1 MQVTDAMDVLIG
13 VAIGIGLLG
22 IVVPL
27 IPGTPLL
34 WIAIL
39 IWSTEQ
45 QTTLGWVVLAL
56 ATAAVATAQVARI
69 LLPGRR
75 LRAVGVPR
83 RSLGL
88 GVLLGL
94 VGFFVVPVLGLVIGF
109 LLGVYLSERHRLG
122 SRDSALASTRS
133 SVRAVGASVL
143 IELLGGLVAAGVWFF
158 AVLTG

>member
-88 GVLLGL
+88 
-94 VGFFVVPVLGLVIGF
+94 VGFFVVPVLGLVLGF